1 MNSQSKIL
9 VFIFFFAFFQ
19 AHLFAQTY
27 VRILRNGDYT
37 LKSDGRKV
45 KLFEGEIYEL
55 FSKEIESKL
64 RNGKKGIFL
73 KFEDTQVEVP
83 WGAGTKQTYE
93 YPVTVSTDTA
103 TLYKENK
110 HKFVQ
115 QSALDSNTY
124 VYDLS
129 LVETDG
135 QISIA
140 SQSVKDIIKIKT
152 KRKDKFTAE
161 YFRKHFANRYLRIII
176 PNFPTLIL
184 DSNDITITQTAPTNS
199 TVNGETSEAGETTQN
214 PTEQFEPATSSRN
227 DWKFILGIVA
237 LILVG
242 LLVYI
247 NRNKILGMR
256 ESSENNPIGRNM
268 NPNLKNTPKKKS
280 EVKPQQGRSEQEN
293 ENPQEKHD
301 IATVPHSNGI
311 KNGVEAENEKLEI
324 SQEEIE
330 AFIDPEAMP
339 KQETNLGT
347 VIPTEPRISSKIL
360 ENVIEEKDTL
370 RQELTELKL
379 ANEDLLQD
387 NVRLQQ
393 EIEAQ
398 QAQQLGLPPN
408 IMPYYVPFCEFNKEL
423 IDFLEQTEH
432 MANRFYE
439 QCVRQNSQEEKGI
452 IEVIL
457 FRFFQQKNK
466 LQPLNRWKDTLAE
479 LEKGNVWQDDLL
491 DIIFNPQ
498 LSESQKIGILQNDI
512 FVQVHQP
519 YLTTV
524 LLLAE
529 EMRCV
534 GQFTG
539 FEFALSQEMKDY
551 FGKAIK
557 QICDVAEQKLGS
569 KVHYIPLF
577 ERPENAPD
585 ALVKI
590 VPPFSLTAI
599 YDRIN
604 VEAGFVKAIK
614 KYGLAPEATE
624 IMLA

>member
-1 MNSQSKIL
+1 MNSKYKTL
-9 VFIFFFAFFQ
+9 VFILFFAFFQ
-19 AHLFAQTY
+19 TSLFAQTY
-27 VRILRNGDYT
+27 VRILRDGDYT
-37 LKSDGRKV
+37 LKRDGRKV

-55 FSKEIESKL
+55 FSKETESKL

-73 KFEDTQVEVP
+73 KFEDTQIEVP

-129 LVETDG
+129 LVETNG

-140 SQSVKDIIKIKT
+140 SHSVKDIIKIKT

-176 PNFPTLIL
+176 PSYPTLIL
-184 DSNDITITQTAPTNS
+184 DANDITITQTAPNS
-199 TVNGETSEAGETTQN
+199 TANGETN
-214 PTEQFEPATSSRN
+214 PTTEGTTSNPADQFEPATNSRN

-237 LILVG
+237 LILIG

-247 NRNKILGMR
+247 NRDKILGMR
-256 ESSENNPIGRNM
+256 DNAENSPIGRNT

-293 ENPQEKHD
+293 ESPQEKPD
-301 IATVPHSNGI
+301 LASVPHSNGV
-311 KNGVEAENEKLEI
+311 KNGEEVENSSSEI

-330 AFIDPEAMP
+330 AFIDPEEMP
-339 KQETNLGT
+339 KQETHLAT
-347 VIPTEPRISSKIL
+347 VMPTEPRMSSKIL

-370 RQELTELKL
+370 KQELAELKL
-379 ANEDLLQD
+379 ANEDLLED
-387 NVRLQQ
+387 NVRLQN

-398 QAQQLGLPPN
+398 KAQQLGLPPN
-408 IMPYYVPFCEFNKEL
+408 IMPYYAPFCEFNKEL
-423 IDFLEQTEH
+423 IEFLEQTEH

-439 QCVRQNSQEEKGI
+439 QCVRQNSQEEKAV

-479 LEKGNVWQDDLL
+479 LEKGNVWQDDML

-498 LSESQKIGILQNDI
+498 LSESQKVGILQNDI

-519 YLTTV
+519 YLTAI

-557 QICDVAEQKLGS
+557 QICDVADQKLGV

-585 ALVKI
+585 SLVKI
-590 VPPFSLTAI
+590 IPPFSLTAI
-599 YDRIN
+599 YDQISI
-604 VEAGFVKAIK
+604 EAGTVKAIK
-614 KYGLAPEATE
+614 KYGLATEATE
-624 IMLA
+624 LMLA

>member
-1 MNSQSKIL
+1 MKRHTQIF
-9 VFIFFFAFFQ
+9 VFILFFASFQ
-19 AHLFAQTY
+19 TTLFAQTY
-27 VRILRNGDYT
+27 VRILRDGDYT

-55 FSKEIESKL
+55 FSKETESKL
-64 RNGKKGIFL
+64 RNGKKGVFL
-73 KFEDTQVEVP
+73 KFEDTQIEVP

-129 LVETDG
+129 LVETEE

-140 SQSVKDIIKIKT
+140 SQSVKDIIKVKT

-176 PNFPTLIL
+176 PNYPTLIIEA
-184 DSNDITITQTAPTNS
+184 NDITITQTAPNS
-199 TVNGETSEAGETTQN
+199 TATGTSSEAGETTTAN

-227 DWKFILGIVA
+227 DWKFILGVVA

-247 NRNKILGMR
+247 NRNKILGTK
-256 ESSENNPIGRNM
+256 ESSENSPIGRNT

-293 ENPQEKHD
+293 ESPQEKQD
-301 IATVPHSNGI
+301 IATVPHSNGV
-311 KNGVEAENEKLEI
+311 KPDGSGENENSDI
-324 SQEEIE
+324 SREEIE
-330 AFIDPEAMP
+330 AFIDPEEMP
-339 KQETNLGT
+339 KQETNLAT
-347 VIPTEPRISSKIL
+347 VVAPEPRISSKIL
-360 ENVIEEKDTL
+360 ENAIEEKDSL
-370 RQELTELKL
+370 KKELAELKL
-379 ANEDLLQD
+379 VNDDLLQD
-387 NVRLQQ
+387 NVRLQK
-393 EIEAQ
+393 ELEAQ

-408 IMPYYVPFCEFNKEL
+408 MMPYYMPFCGFNREL
-423 IDFLEQTEH
+423 IDFLEQTEN

-439 QCVRQNSQEEKGI
+439 QCVRQNSQEEKDVV
-452 IEVIL
+452 EVIL

-479 LEKGNVWQDDLL
+479 MEKGNVWQDDIL

-498 LSESQKIGILQNDI
+498 LSDNQKVGILQNDI

-519 YLTTV
+519 YFAAT

-557 QICDVAEQKLGS
+557 QICDVADQKLGV

-585 ALVKI
+585 SLVKI
-590 VPPFSLTAI
+590 IPPFSLTAI
-599 YDRIN
+599 YDRISI
-604 VEAGFVKAIK
+604 EAGVVKAIK
-614 KYGLAPEATE
+614 KYGLATEATE